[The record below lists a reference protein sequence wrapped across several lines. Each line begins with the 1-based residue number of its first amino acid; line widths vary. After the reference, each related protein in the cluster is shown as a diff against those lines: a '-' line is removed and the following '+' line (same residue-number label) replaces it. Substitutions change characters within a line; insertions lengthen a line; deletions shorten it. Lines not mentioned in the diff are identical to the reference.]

1 MIEIFLSGI
10 ISGIVAG
17 LIVILYSKYVQFKR
31 VSKVITYAQNI
42 LDELENRVINTRL
55 EFDNNC
61 IRAYNSDSDEFLA
74 QGISWEE
81 INLNLKKRYPNNF
94 FNVAQE
100 QIIRAEKFSK

>member
-74 QGISWEE
+74 QGICWEE
-81 INLNLKKRYPNNF
+81 INSNLKKRYPNNF